1 MEPLAKAYTDGCGV
15 QHREVPVFEPH
26 VTLFNTE
33 ELSAEDAA
41 ARLQTLRGTGP
52 VGIAFTEISTGC
64 LDPETGTAPFC
75 QTCVAVVRETPQL
88 VELQRRL
95 FCAFQGSGA
104 GAQAPLWAPPLRK
117 PHLSLAYGSAPSVL
131 AEVQVPAPFVADS
144 LAIWDCCPATLEGVS
159 GWHEI
164 SRVPL

>member
-1 MEPLAKAYTDGCGV
+1 MTGLTQFIGDELPPQIFERYASITAASNGRLYA
-15 QHREVPVFEPH
+15 VPY
-26 VTLFNTE
+26 
-33 ELSAEDAA
+33 SAS
-41 ARLQTLRGTGP
+41 RVL
-52 VGIAFTEISTGC
+52 EI
-64 LDPETGTAPFC
+64 DPETGTAPWC